1 MLGVCVMCATVLMFP
16 FPPYSLILPPSL
28 LFSGATG
35 CYLELTLMWAV
46 TPAAAGGRTETHTY
60 TQRTENTGLCMIS
73 VYPFFLLIILLLLL
87 TTSTSQPTVSDPQC
101 TACAFI
107 CAEVAWSYIIHGSCD
122 LRRVSYGRSNKM
134 EYW

>member
-1 MLGVCVMCATVLMFP
+1 MEPVYFINDQFNLSRESEVHGICIYSTVF
-16 FPPYSLILPPSL
+16 FYSL
-28 LFSGATG
+28 LF
-35 CYLELTLMWAV
+35 
-46 TPAAAGGRTETHTY
+46 
-60 TQRTENTGLCMIS
+60 
-73 VYPFFLLIILLLLL
+73 FL
-87 TTSTSQPTVSDPQC
+87 TTFIPEPTVSVPQC

>member
-1 MLGVCVMCATVLMFP
+1 MINVIYQENLKCMVYVYTGGYIF
-16 FPPYSLILPPSL
+16 YSL
-28 LFSGATG
+28 LF
-35 CYLELTLMWAV
+35 
-46 TPAAAGGRTETHTY
+46 
-60 TQRTENTGLCMIS
+60 
-73 VYPFFLLIILLLLL
+73 FL
-87 TTSTSQPTVSDPQC
+87 TTFIPEPTVSVPQC